1 MKWLLFGMYA
11 SRAVMVGGLY
21 LVAPKTDL
29 TFYLFAFG
37 PASWL
42 ATVPPTAGLVGKLFG
57 LRYLGTLFGLTLLS
71 HQIGAFSAPG
81 WRPGA
86 GRSSAT
92 TTACGSP
99 TSCWRP
105 GCAWINVLIP
115 QGEAHPVSNPRNRP
129 GTSAHLERL
138 VEGAEASGDAGARPG
153 FVAPAVMGPYR
164 VPHSLFSGRHQ
175 TAAEPSPAKLP

>member
-11 SRAVMVGGLY
+11 SRAVMVGLY

-37 PASWL
+37 LGLTWL

-71 HQIGAFSAPG
+71 HQIGAFLAPG
-81 WRPGA
+81 WAAWRWS
-86 GRSSAT
+86 SSAT

-99 TSCWRP
+99 TSCWP
-105 GCAWINVLIP
+105 AW
-115 QGEAHPVSNPRNRP
+115 PR
-129 GTSAHLERL
+129 
-138 VEGAEASGDAGARPG
+138 
-153 FVAPAVMGPYR
+153 
-164 VPHSLFSGRHQ
+164 
-175 TAAEPSPAKLP
+175 